1 MTDKERL
8 LDTMR
13 TVRAEVEAFVYAR
26 QDRPDEEISEGW
38 SLHDAVAHVGLW
50 DRMAARRIA
59 GTPLPEGEEV
69 AARQPWSLDVFN
81 DTMRARMRDRPMAE
95 VLAEFVAAYDAVT
108 AAVANAREEDCA
120 LRASVWTIIDE
131 DNAGH
136 YPHHFPVR
144 DILAEQSAATPGR

>member
-1 MTDKERL
+1 MTDKEQL

-26 QDRPDEEISEGW
+26 QDRPDEEIGGGW
-38 SLHDAVAHVGLW
+38 TLHDAVAHVALW
-50 DRMAARRIA
+50 DRMATRKLA

-69 AARQPWSLDVFN
+69 ARREPWSLDAFN
-81 DTMRARMRDRPMAE
+81 DTLRARMRDRPMAA
-95 VLAEFVAAYDAVT
+95 VLGEFAAAYEAVT

-120 LRASVWTIIDE
+120 LRAAVWTVIDE
-131 DNAGH
+131 DSAGH

-144 DILAEQSAATPGR
+144 DILAEQSAASPAQ